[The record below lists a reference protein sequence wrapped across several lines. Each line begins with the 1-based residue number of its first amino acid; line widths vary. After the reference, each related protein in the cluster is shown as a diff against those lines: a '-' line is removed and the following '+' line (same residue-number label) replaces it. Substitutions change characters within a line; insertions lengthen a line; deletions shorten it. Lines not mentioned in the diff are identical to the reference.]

1 MVAIFKKG
9 PKELSLL
16 QLSLCVNSHIDSDY
30 LCSQD
35 DTMDMVEQDFHD
47 QLSKL
52 A

>member
-35 DTMDMVEQDFHD
+35 DTMDMEQDFHD

>member
-1 MVAIFKKG
+1 MA

-16 QLSLCVNSHIDSDY
+16 QLSLCVISHIDNDY

-35 DTMDMVEQDFHD
+35 DTMGMVERDFHD